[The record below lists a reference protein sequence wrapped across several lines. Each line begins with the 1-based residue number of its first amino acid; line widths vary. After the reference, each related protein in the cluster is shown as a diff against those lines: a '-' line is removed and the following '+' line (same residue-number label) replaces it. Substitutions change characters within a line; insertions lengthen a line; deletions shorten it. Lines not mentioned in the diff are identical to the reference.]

1 MKFVPRRMS
10 LFDDRFEDFF
20 KDPWFVQPAV
30 NAMKTDIIEKDG
42 NFLLNIEMPGV
53 KKEDITVSLEKGTL
67 CVQAS
72 RNAAKEEQDAS
83 GNVIRRERSTGTFT
97 RSFYVGDE
105 VSEQDIKAKFDNG
118 ELQLVIPNL
127 SARQIETKKMIS
139 IE

>member
-30 NAMKTDIIEKDG
+30 NAMKTDILEKDG

-53 KKEDITVSLEKGTL
+53 KKEDITVSLEKGML
-67 CVQAS
+67 SVHAS
-72 RNAAKEEQDAS
+72 RNAVKEEQNTS
-83 GNVIRRERSTGTFT
+83 GNVILRERSTGTFT

-105 VSEQDIKAKFDNG
+105 VNEHDIKAKFDNG

-127 SARQIETKKMIS
+127 SAKQMESKKMIS
-139 IE
+139 ID